1 MGQSERQEFGPW
13 LRARISDA
21 GYRSPSAFARAM
33 GADPSLVL
41 RWVNGDVTPT
51 PEGLAKA
58 AHQLKIPFEDV
69 LYRAFGPTDMPQGRE
84 IPPVLVEFI
93 HMLAEDSPLD
103 GVEQERLRVILDAV
117 AAPLRE
123 KMRKARREAG
133 PS

>member
-1 MGQSERQEFGPW
+1 MGQSGTVEFGPW

-51 PEGLAKA
+51 PDALAKA
-58 AHQLKIPFEDV
+58 AQQLKIPFEDV
-69 LYRAFGPTDMPQGRE
+69 LYRAFGSTGPPKGRE
-84 IPPVLVEFI
+84 IPPILVEFL
-93 HMLAEDSPLD
+93 HMLADDSPLD
-103 GVEQERLRVILDAV
+103 AVEQERIRVILDAV

-123 KMRKARREAG
+123 KMRKARRDAG
-133 PS
+133 P